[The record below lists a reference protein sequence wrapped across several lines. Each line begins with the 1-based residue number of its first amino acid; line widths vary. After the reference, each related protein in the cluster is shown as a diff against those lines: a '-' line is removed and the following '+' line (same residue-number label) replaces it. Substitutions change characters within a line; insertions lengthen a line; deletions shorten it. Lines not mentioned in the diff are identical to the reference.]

1 MIKLKQHEHEE
12 GTSIINNNMTKMG
25 ERLTIT
31 MNTKIKQWKN

>member
-12 GTSIINNNMTKMG
+12 GTNIINNNMTKMG

-31 MNTKIKQWKN
+31 MNAKIK